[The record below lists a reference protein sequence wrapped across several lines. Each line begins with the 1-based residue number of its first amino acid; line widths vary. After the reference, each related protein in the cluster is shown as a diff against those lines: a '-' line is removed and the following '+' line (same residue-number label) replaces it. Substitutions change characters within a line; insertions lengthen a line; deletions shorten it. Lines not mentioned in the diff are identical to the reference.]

1 MQQPQIL
8 TIPPKQLIGIRT
20 TTTLSAN
27 NAASLWS
34 SFMPRRKEITNKV
47 EPALYSVQVY
57 SESIS
62 MENFTPATP
71 FEKWA
76 AVEVTEIEHVP
87 EGMEQYTLKGGM
99 YAVFIHKGQASN
111 FHKTAQHIF
120 GTWLPASGYQLDNRP
135 HFEVMGEKY
144 LGHTH
149 PDSEEEVWVPVKYK
163 V

>member
-1 MQQPQIL
+1 MQQPQLI
-8 TIPPKQLIGIRT
+8 TVQPKHLIGIRT

-27 NAASLWS
+27 NAAALWG
-34 SFMPRRKEITNKV
+34 SFMPQRKEIANKV

-57 SESIS
+57 PESIS
-62 MENFTPATP
+62 MADFTPHTQ

-76 AVEVTEIEHVP
+76 AIEVTEVGNVP
-87 EGMEQYTLKGGM
+87 EGMEQYTLEGGM
-99 YAVFIHKGQASN
+99 YAVFLHKGPASE
-111 FHKTAQHIF
+111 FHKTVHYIF
-120 GTWLPASGYQLDNRP
+120 GTWLPASEYQLDNRP

-149 PDSEEEVWVPVKYK
+149 PESEEEVWVPVKYK